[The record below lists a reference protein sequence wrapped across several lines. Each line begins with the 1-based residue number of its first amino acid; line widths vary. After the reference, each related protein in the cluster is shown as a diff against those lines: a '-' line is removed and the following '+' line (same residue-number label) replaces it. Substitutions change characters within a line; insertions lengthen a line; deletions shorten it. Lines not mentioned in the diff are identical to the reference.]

1 MAPGMR
7 LADRA
12 GAVSDLDSAPAP
24 QRSSEWS
31 QDWGSGATVSRSP
44 GEAEN
49 EYCQG
54 TAIWSRPHLP
64 PRGRPRGCSATQ
76 GLPAPLTP
84 IVEPSPKEAQG
95 GLQGTVPS
103 GGQPYLLRDCRAVE
117 DEH

>member
-49 EYCQG
+49 EY
-54 TAIWSRPHLP
+54 H
-64 PRGRPRGCSATQ
+64 
-76 GLPAPLTP
+76 
-84 IVEPSPKEAQG
+84 IVDILHMVGFVFK
-95 GLQGTVPS
+95 
-103 GGQPYLLRDCRAVE
+103 LLAS
-117 DEH
+117 